1 MSPKTI
7 SNLLILLLKKRGSIN
22 DTKKAPVLIVT
33 RATEILDT
41 LMALKKK
48 IQCNAITTPV
58 RKNFPIPI
66 RSALNDFFFMT
77 K

>member
-7 SNLLILLLKKRGSIN
+7 SNLLIFLLKKIGSIN

-33 RATEILDT
+33 KATETLDT
-41 LMALKKK
+41 LMALKKN
-48 IQCNAITTPV
+48 IQCKAIITPV

-66 RSALNDFFFMT
+66 PSTLNDFFFT
-77 K
+77 IK

>member
-33 RATEILDT
+33 RATETLDT

-58 RKNFPIPI
+58 RKNFPIPTP
-66 RSALNDFFFMT
+66 STLNDFFFMT